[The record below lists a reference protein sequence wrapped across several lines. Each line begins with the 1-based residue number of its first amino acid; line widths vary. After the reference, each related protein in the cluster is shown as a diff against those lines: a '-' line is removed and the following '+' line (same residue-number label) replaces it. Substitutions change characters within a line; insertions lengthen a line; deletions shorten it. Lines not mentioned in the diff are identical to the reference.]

1 MVSLDLVKFKTAK
14 LHLLA
19 GYTTCKNIRF
29 ELNNPIMPKEFSL
42 EKDKIKIL
50 LLEGI
55 HKSATEFFNANGY
68 YNIESLA
75 EAPDENT
82 LLSRIES
89 ANIVGIRSRTMLTPE
104 VLKTAPKLIAVGC
117 FSIGTN
123 QVDGHAARLLGIPV
137 FNAPF
142 SNTRSVAELVIAES
156 ILLMRNIPVKNAA
169 AHRGKWLKSAAN
181 SFEVR
186 GKNIGIVG
194 YGHIGSQVSI
204 LAEAMGMNV
213 YYYDIVK
220 KLSLGKAVSCNSLE
234 EILSVAHIVTLHVPE
249 TPLTRNMI
257 SEREIGLMRKGACLV
272 NASRGSVV
280 NIQALTEALRNGY
293 IQGAA
298 LDVFPEEPASNN
310 EPFISDLQQFENV
323 ILSPHVGGST
333 MEAQENI
340 GTEVAE
346 KLVKYSDT
354 GETIGATNFV
364 QISLQPNSNAQR
376 FLHIHRNEPGILKE
390 INYVF
395 TSKGINIAAEYLQ
408 TDPEVGYVII
418 DTESRLS
425 SSILHELKAINGT
438 IRVRMLY

>member
-1 MVSLDLVKFKTAK
+1 MVKKYSLD
-14 LHLLA
+14 
-19 GYTTCKNIRF
+19 
-29 ELNNPIMPKEFSL
+29 
-42 EKDKIKIL
+42 KDKIKII

-68 YNIESLA
+68 NNIESFPNALD
-75 EAPDENT
+75 EA
-82 LLSRIES
+82 LLKEKIQD
-89 ANIVGIRSRTMLTPE
+89 ANIIGIRSRTQLAKDI
-104 VLKTAPKLIAVGC
+104 LSCSRKLLAVGC

-123 QVDGHAARLLGIPV
+123 QVDGHAARLMGIPV

-142 SNTRSVAELVIAES
+142 SNTRSVAELVIAEA

-169 AHRGKWLKSAAN
+169 AHRGKWLKSATN
-181 SFEVR
+181 CFEVR
-186 GKNIGIVG
+186 DKNIGIVG

-204 LAEAMGMNV
+204 LAEALGMNV

-220 KLSLGKAVSCNSLE
+220 KLSLGKAIACSSLDE
-234 EILSVAHIVTLHVPE
+234 LLSFAHVVTLHVPE
-249 TPLTRNMI
+249 TQLTQNMI
-257 SEREIGLMRKGACLV
+257 NKQALSVMRKGACLI

-280 NIQALTEALRNGY
+280 NIEALAGALKSGQ
-293 IQGAA
+293 ILGAA
-298 LDVFPEEPASNN
+298 LDVFPDEPSSNSD
-310 EPFISDLQQFENV
+310 PFISDLQQFDNV

-354 GETIGATNFV
+354 GATIGATNFV
-364 QISLQPNSNAQR
+364 QVSLQPNQNAQR
-376 FLHIHRNEPGILKE
+376 FLHIHKNEPGVLKE
-390 INYVF
+390 VNYVF
-395 TSKGINIAAEYLQ
+395 TSKGINIAGEYLQ
-408 TDPEVGYVII
+408 TDPEIGYVII

-425 SSILHELKAINGT
+425 SSILDELKAIEGT

>member
-1 MVSLDLVKFKTAK
+1 MKKEYSLD
-14 LHLLA
+14 
-19 GYTTCKNIRF
+19 
-29 ELNNPIMPKEFSL
+29 
-42 EKDKIKIL
+42 KDKIKVV

-55 HKSATEFFNANGY
+55 HKSATDFFRANGY
-68 YNIESLA
+68 TNIESFSD
-75 EAPDENT
+75 APDEA
-82 LLSRIES
+82 LLLEKIKS
-89 ANIVGIRSRTMLTPE
+89 ANIIGIRSRTQLTRE
-104 VLKTAPKLIAVGC
+104 ILNSANKLLAVGC

-142 SNTRSVAELVIAES
+142 SNTRSVAELVIAEA

-181 SFEVR
+181 CFEVR
-186 GKNIGIVG
+186 GKKLGIIG

-204 LAEAMGMNV
+204 LAEALGMDV

-220 KLSLGKAVSCNSLE
+220 KLSLGKAVACSSLNE
-234 EILSVAHIVTLHVPE
+234 LLSLAQIVTLHVPE
-249 TPLTRNMI
+249 TPLTMNMI
-257 SEREIGLMRKGACLV
+257 SAREINLMREGACLV

-280 NIQALTEALRNGY
+280 DVRALAGALKSGH
-293 IQGAA
+293 ISGAA
-298 LDVFPEEPASNN
+298 LDVFPEEPASGND
-310 EPFISDLQQFENV
+310 PFISELQQFDNV

-354 GETIGATNFV
+354 GDTIGATNFV

-376 FLHIHRNEPGILKE
+376 FLHIHKNEPGVLKE
-390 INYVF
+390 VNYVF
-395 TSKGINIAAEYLQ
+395 TSKGINIAGEYLQ
-408 TDPEVGYVII
+408 TDPEIGYVII
-418 DTESRLS
+418 DTESRLGS
-425 SSILHELKAINGT
+425 DVIEELRAIRGT
-438 IRVRMLY
+438 IKVRMLY